1 MERKHKLANR
11 SVMKD
16 MGKLDKMSEADLYE
30 LRTAVLDEVEVRER
44 NKRDRSKWDV
54 TSTG

>member
-1 MERKHKLANR
+1 
-11 SVMKD
+11 MKD